1 MILNTTKINQY
12 YALGLDGQYWY
23 REEAQKIIDLL
34 PEFDGLPIIRAF
46 AVTSMTTSIEANVSL
61 AIKAL
66 MQLRDGYAF
75 TGFLPNQIK
84 YLDLIKAGHDVPGRK
99 IMSFIKA
106 LEGDNYA
113 VVVDIWMTRA
123 FGTARLRQ
131 YDNRKTTL
139 APTKRE
145 YDAIE
150 AYCRLEAIIRGV
162 TPREY
167 QSIIWTGIKRAESP
181 LSRETCWSDLIMKRR
196 GFVSF

>member
-1 MILNTTKINQY
+1 MAIEQITLSVPGT
-12 YALGLDGQYWY
+12 
-23 REEAQKIIDLL
+23 L
-34 PEFDGLPIIRAF
+34 PERPRTSEDAVSDVARREKIARASEIEKAYLK
-46 AVTSMTTSIEANVSL
+46 AVQA
-61 AIKAL
+61 
-66 MQLRDGYAF
+66 RDGYAF